1 MKVDSQELVPWMER
15 PEESKEAKLKDI
27 WRNVLERRTSRMRP
41 GSIKRVS
48 VKMSAQGRGAK
59 LAQPRH
65 FSEYP
70 RINFLKDI
78 SEEQWSPLPLIK
90 WHPVT
95 FR

>member
-1 MKVDSQELVPWMER
+1 MKIDSQELVPWMER

-59 LAQPRH
+59 SPRKTQQRVCDLARGQMM
-65 FSEYP
+65 
-70 RINFLKDI
+70 
-78 SEEQWSPLPLIK
+78 
-90 WHPVT
+90 
-95 FR
+95 